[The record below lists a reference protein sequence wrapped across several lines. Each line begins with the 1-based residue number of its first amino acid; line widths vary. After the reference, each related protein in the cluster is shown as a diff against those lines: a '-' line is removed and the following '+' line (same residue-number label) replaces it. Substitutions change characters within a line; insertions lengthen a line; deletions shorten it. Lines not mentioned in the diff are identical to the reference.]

1 MLRYVFRVDGRL
13 ENRLLGSLIEVKHVD
28 SVKSVVHDQE
38 RSDFKVEAAVRS
50 QVVNYVVILLP

>member
-1 MLRYVFRVDGRL
+1 VLRYVFRVDGRL

-38 RSDFKVEAAVRS
+38 WSDFKVKAAVRS